1 MSSSSLSLVTVVPQ
15 IQFNDRV
22 VDFPVVCRDGYAQCK
37 TVQQTVEISQVQ
49 FLAWLSTRPLL
60 CNGWVVVAQRL
71 ARQWIHVLRQFAA
84 FSRIS
89 RSPREGGLS
98 DPEVDLV
105 LFSSSQRRTMK
116 KCAQ

>member
-1 MSSSSLSLVTVVPQ
+1 MQHEFEQSLSLVTVVPQ

-49 FLAWLSTRPLL
+49 FLA
-60 CNGWVVVAQRL
+60 AQRL

-84 FSRIS
+84 FSRMS
-89 RSPREGGLS
+89 RS
-98 DPEVDLV
+98 
-105 LFSSSQRRTMK
+105 T
-116 KCAQ
+116 